1 MNSSQH
7 FSKGGSCRDV
17 PFSDGHSA
25 SDHTQVSR
33 MHSTIDHDIHDVSF
47 DGDGDPMSPKTL
59 PLVRKW
65 VIVIIVCTGTMC
77 V

>member
-1 MNSSQH
+1 
-7 FSKGGSCRDV
+7 
-17 PFSDGHSA
+17 
-25 SDHTQVSR
+25 